1 MSKRAIIL
9 AGGKGTRL
17 KPYTIVL
24 PKPLVPI
31 GELPILEIV
40 LRQLKQQGFTHITMA
55 VNHMAE
61 LIMAFFGD
69 GSKWGIKIDYSM
81 EDKPL
86 STMGPLKLI
95 QDLPENF
102 LVMNG
107 DILTDLK
114 YGQFFNRHVQQNNI
128 FSISSFTRSDK
139 SEYGILETNEKHIL
153 TAFKEK
159 PESTFEVS
167 MGIYALN
174 KRVMEFVPDDTF
186 FGFDHLMYA
195 LIDNKKEVAVVNHDG
210 IWLDIGRPV
219 DFQNAIDLFEKEGN
233 KFL

>member
-95 QDLPENF
+95 KDLPENF

-114 YGQFFNRHVQQNNI
+114 YGQFFDRHVQQNNI

-139 SEYGILETNEKHIL
+139 SEYGILETNEKHTL

-174 KRVMEFVPDDTF
+174 KRVLEFIPDDTF

>member
-95 QDLPENF
+95 KDLPENF

-114 YGQFFNRHVQQNNI
+114 YGQFFDRHVQQNNI

-139 SEYGILETNEKHIL
+139 SEYGILETNEKQTL

-174 KRVMEFVPDDTF
+174 KRVLEFIPDDTF

-219 DFQNAIDLFEKEGN
+219 DFQNAIDLFEKEEN